1 MDTIDDE
8 ATAPLLDGR
17 YRLDGCVGRGGTAM
31 VYRAHDMLL
40 RRTVA
45 IKLLRADDEMPLES
59 ERVHSETALL
69 ASLSHPSLVALYDAK
84 LDLPHPRY
92 LVMEFIDGPTLAT
105 HLTRGPLSGREAAAI
120 GRDLA
125 DALRVVHQRD
135 IVHRDVKPSNV
146 LLARADGDAGWN
158 AKLTDF
164 GIAFHPDEARR
175 TSPGI
180 AIGTAAYMAPEQ
192 VRADPITPAAD
203 IYSLGLV
210 LLESL
215 TGEPA
220 FPRTRDV
227 QTALARLVS
236 EPSIPD
242 QLGTEWV
249 HLLRRMTHSE
259 PDQRPTAAEVVHEVS
274 MMSADARDDT
284 TGVPHDVTGTTKAL
298 PAVSIATPVAP
309 KIASATTPDVQE
321 RRPLRRRTMGAFAAA
336 AAAAVVLAGGWMAW
350 PAGSPTPTITPAQVA
365 ETPAAPDADQ
375 PVTTPIAETPVEP
388 VQQAEPDQS
397 EVQTAGSTT
406 ADNATADNPSGNPN
420 AGPGND
426 SGSSPETNSGKAA
439 GKSDSAHG
447 QRGGKGD
454 GKGNGKGNGKK
465 DK

>member
-17 YRLDGCVGRGGTAM
+17 YRLEYCVGRGGTCM
-31 VYRAHDMLL
+31 VYRAHDTLL

-45 IKLLRADDEMPLES
+45 IKLMRADDETALES
-59 ERVHSETALL
+59 ERIHSETALL
-69 ASLSHPSLVALYDAK
+69 ASLSHPSLVALYDAS

-92 LVMEFIDGPTLAT
+92 LVMEFVDGPTLAT
-105 HLTRGPLSGREAAAI
+105 HLTHGPLSRGEAAAI

-125 DALRVVHQRD
+125 DALRVVHARG

-146 LLARADGDAGWN
+146 LLAHADGTAGWN

-242 QLGTEWV
+242 ELGVEWV
-249 HLLRRMTHSE
+249 RLLRRMTSSD
-259 PDQRPTAAEVVHEVS
+259 PATRPTAAEVVAEARA
-274 MMSADARDDT
+274 MSTDAGDDT
-284 TGVPHDVTGTTKAL
+284 TDVTKTL
-298 PAVSIATPVAP
+298 PAVEIATPTAP
-309 KIASATTPDVQE
+309 RIAPATTPDVQH
-321 RRPLRRRTMGAFAAA
+321 RRPMRRQAIGVLCAAA
-336 AAAAVVLAGGWMAW
+336 AAAAVLAGAAMTQ
-350 PAGSPTPTITPAQVA
+350 PAGHSPSPGRSQTPVA
-365 ETPAAPDADQ
+365 ETPAPAAPDAGQ
-375 PVTTPIAETPVEP
+375 PMEP
-388 VQQAEPDQS
+388 
-397 EVQTAGSTT
+397 EVQTAVGTSGTGGADT
-406 ADNATADNPSGNPN
+406 AKNEN
-420 AGPGND
+420 AGPG
-426 SGSSPETNSGKAA
+426 SNSGKSS
-439 GKSDSAHG
+439 GKASEMSG
-447 QRGGKGD
+447 SPQGKGKGGK
-454 GKGNGKGNGKK
+454 
-465 DK
+465 

>member
-31 VYRAHDMLL
+31 VYRAHDTLL

-69 ASLSHPSLVALYDAK
+69 ASLSHPSLVALYDAS

-105 HLTRGPLSGREAAAI
+105 HLTHGPLSRREAAAI

-125 DALRVVHQRD
+125 DALRVVHRRG

-220 FPRTRDV
+220 FPRERDV

-242 QLGTEWV
+242 QLGAEWV

-284 TGVPHDVTGTTKAL
+284 TGVPHDTTGTTKAL

-309 KIASATTPDVQE
+309 KIASATTPDVSG
-321 RRPLRRRTMGAFAAA
+321 RRPLHRRAVGVFAAA
-336 AAAAVVLAGGWMAW
+336 AAAAAVLAGGWMAW
-350 PAGSPTPTITPAQVA
+350 PAGSPTPAVTPAQVA

-375 PVTTPIAETPVEP
+375 PVITPVVETPVEP
-388 VQQAEPDQS
+388 VQQVESDQP
-397 EVQTAGSTT
+397 EVQNTGVATAGDAA
-406 ADNATADNPSGNPN
+406 ADSPSGNPN
-420 AGPGND
+420 AGPGNN

-439 GKSDSAHG
+439 GKS
-447 QRGGKGD
+447 RGPH
-454 GKGNGKGNGKK
+454 GNGNGNGKK

>member
-17 YRLDGCVGRGGTAM
+17 YRLDGCVGRGGTSM
-31 VYRAHDMLL
+31 VYRAHDTLL

-69 ASLSHPSLVALYDAK
+69 ASLSHPSLVALYDAS
-84 LDLPHPRY
+84 LDLPHPRF
-92 LVMEFIDGPTLAT
+92 LVMEYVDGPTLAT
-105 HLTRGPLSGREAAAI
+105 HLTRGPLSRGEAAAI

-125 DALRVVHQRD
+125 DALRVVHARG

-146 LLARADGDAGWN
+146 LLARAEGDDGWN

-227 QTALARLVS
+227 QTALARLIS

-242 QLGTEWV
+242 ELGVEWV
-249 HLLRRMTHSE
+249 RLLRRMTSSE
-259 PDQRPTAAEVVHEVS
+259 PEQRPTAAEVVAEVS
-274 MMSADARDDT
+274 ALSTDARDDT
-284 TGVPHDVTGTTKAL
+284 TGATQAL
-298 PAVSIATPVAP
+298 PAVSIATPAAP
-309 KIASATTPDVQE
+309 RIASATTPDVQP
-321 RRPLRRRTMGAFAAA
+321 RPRRRRTMGVFAAA
-336 AAAAVVLAGGWMAW
+336 AAAATVLAGAWMAW
-350 PAGSPTPTITPAQVA
+350 PSGSSPTPSESPAVVA
-365 ETPAAPDADQ
+365 ETPAATETEQ
-375 PVTTPIAETPVEP
+375 PAP
-388 VQQAEPDQS
+388 VQTTVAEPAAQPQ
-397 EVQTAGSTT
+397 VQTAQTSAETT
-406 ADNATADNPSGNPN
+406 SGKSAAETAKNEN
-420 AGPGND
+420 AGPASN
-426 SGSSPETNSGKAA
+426 SGSSPTTNSGK
-439 GKSDSAHG
+439 GSDKGGSS
-447 QRGGKGD
+447 QGKGKK
-454 GKGNGKGNGKK
+454 GK
-465 DK
+465 

>member
-17 YRLDGCVGRGGTAM
+17 YRLDGCVGRGATSM
-31 VYRAHDMLL
+31 VYRAHDSLL

-45 IKLLRADDEMPLES
+45 IKLLRADDETPLES

-69 ASLSHPSLVALYDAK
+69 ASLSHPSLVALYDAS

-92 LVMEFIDGPTLAT
+92 LVMEFVDGPTLAT
-105 HLTRGPLSGREAAAI
+105 HLTRGTLTRGEAAAI

-125 DALRVVHQRD
+125 DALRVVHARG

-146 LLARADGDAGWN
+146 LLARTDGNDGWN

-236 EPSIPD
+236 EPGIPD
-242 QLGTEWV
+242 GLGAEWV

-274 MMSADARDDT
+274 IMSADARDDT
-284 TGVPHDVTGTTKAL
+284 TGVPDDTTGTTAAL
-298 PAVSIATPVAP
+298 PAASIATPAAP
-309 KIASATTPDVQE
+309 KIASATTPDVQK
-321 RRPLRRRTMGAFAAA
+321 RRPMRRRTMGAFAAA
-336 AAAAVVLAGGWMAW
+336 AAAAAVLAGGWMAW
-350 PAGSPTPTITPAQVA
+350 PAGTSPTPTVTPAEVA
-365 ETPAAPDADQ
+365 ETPTTPDADQ

-388 VQQAEPDQS
+388 VEPVQPAQPDQS
-397 EVQTAGSTT
+397 EVQTEVQTAGTST
-406 ADNATADNPSGNPN
+406 AEKASGNPN
-420 AGPGND
+420 AGPGNN

-439 GKSDSAHG
+439 GKSDSP
-447 QRGGKGD
+447 Q
-454 GKGNGKGNGKK
+454 GKGNGNGNGGK

>member
-17 YRLDGCVGRGGTAM
+17 YRLDGCVGRGGTSM
-31 VYRAHDMLL
+31 VYRAHDTLL

-59 ERVHSETALL
+59 ERIHSETALL
-69 ASLSHPSLVALYDAK
+69 ASLSHPSLVALYDAS

-105 HLTRGPLSGREAAAI
+105 HLTHGPLSRREAAAI

-125 DALRVVHQRD
+125 DALRVVHRRG

-146 LLARADGDAGWN
+146 LLARTDGNDGWN

-236 EPSIPD
+236 EPGIPD
-242 QLGTEWV
+242 GLGAEWV

-259 PDQRPTAAEVVHEVS
+259 PDQRPTAAEVVHAVS
-274 MMSADARDDT
+274 IMSADARDDT
-284 TGVPHDVTGTTKAL
+284 TGVPDDTTGTTAAL
-298 PAVSIATPVAP
+298 PAVSIATPAAP
-309 KIASATTPDVQE
+309 KIASATTPDVQK
-321 RRPLRRRTMGAFAAA
+321 RRPMRRRTMGAFAAA
-336 AAAAVVLAGGWMAW
+336 AAAAAVLAGGWMAW
-350 PAGSPTPTITPAQVA
+350 PAGTSPTPTVTPAEVA
-365 ETPAAPDADQ
+365 ETPATPDADQ

-388 VQQAEPDQS
+388 VEPVQPSQPDQS
-397 EVQTAGSTT
+397 EVQTKVQTEVQTAGTST
-406 ADNATADNPSGNPN
+406 AEKASGNPN
-420 AGPGND
+420 AGPGRN

-439 GKSDSAHG
+439 GKSDSP
-447 QRGGKGD
+447 Q
-454 GKGNGKGNGKK
+454 GKGNGNGNGRN

>member
-17 YRLDGCVGRGGTAM
+17 YRLDACVGRGGTCM
-31 VYRAHDMLL
+31 VYRAHDTLL

-45 IKLLRADDEMPLES
+45 IKLLRADDEMTLES
-59 ERVHSETALL
+59 ERIHSETALL
-69 ASLSHPSLVALYDAK
+69 ASLSHPSLVALHDAS

-92 LVMEFIDGPTLAT
+92 LVMEYVDGPTLAT
-105 HLTRGPLSGREAAAI
+105 HLTHGPISRREAAVI

-125 DALRVVHQRD
+125 DALRVVHARG

-146 LLARADGDAGWN
+146 LLARAEDGAGWI

-192 VRADPITPAAD
+192 VKADPITPAAD

-236 EPSIPD
+236 PPTVPD
-242 QLGTEWV
+242 ELGIEWV
-249 HLLRRMTHSE
+249 HLLRRMTSSE
-259 PDQRPTAAEVVHEVS
+259 PGERPTAAQVVAEVTAL
-274 MMSADARDDT
+274 SADARDDT
-284 TGVPHDVTGTTKAL
+284 TGVTTAF
-298 PAVSIATPVAP
+298 PAVEIATPVAP
-309 KIASATTPDVQE
+309 LVAAATTPDM
-321 RRPLRRRTMGAFAAA
+321 RPKRVGRRRTMGVFAGAAA
-336 AAAAVVLAGGWMAW
+336 AATVLAGAWMAW
-350 PAGSPTPTITPAQVA
+350 PAGPSPLPSESPAQVA
-365 ETPAAPDADQ
+365 ETPAAPEAVQ
-375 PVTTPIAETPVEP
+375 PAPEQTPVAEQPAAPEAETATTPAEKSAGE
-388 VQQAEPDQS
+388 
-397 EVQTAGSTT
+397 TAKN
-406 ADNATADNPSGNPN
+406 DN
-420 AGPGND
+420 AGPGKS
-426 SGSSPETNSGKAA
+426 SGSSPDTNSGKGSEKGGSSQ
-439 GKSDSAHG
+439 GKG
-447 QRGGKGD
+447 KGGK
-454 GKGNGKGNGKK
+454 
-465 DK
+465 

>member
-31 VYRAHDMLL
+31 VYRAHDILL

-105 HLTRGPLSGREAAAI
+105 HLTQGPLSRREAAAI

-220 FPRTRDV
+220 FPHTRDV

-236 EPSIPD
+236 EPSIPE

-321 RRPLRRRTMGAFAAA
+321 RRPVRRRTMGAFAAA

-350 PAGSPTPTITPAQVA
+350 PASSPTPTVTPAQVA
-365 ETPAAPDADQ
+365 ETPGAPDADQ

-388 VQQAEPDQS
+388 VQQAEPDQP
-397 EVQTAGSTT
+397 EVQTAGST
-406 ADNATADNPSGNPN
+406 TADNPSGNPN
-420 AGPGND
+420 AGPGNNA
-426 SGSSPETNSGKAA
+426 GSSPETNSGK
-439 GKSDSAHG
+439 SDSSHG
-447 QRGGKGD
+447 Q
-454 GKGNGKGNGKK
+454 GNGKGNGKK

>member
-8 ATAPLLDGR
+8 ITAPLLDGR
-17 YRLDGCVGRGGTAM
+17 YRLDGCVGRGATSM
-31 VYRAHDMLL
+31 VYRAHDTLL

-45 IKLLRADDEMPLES
+45 IKLLRADDETPLES
-59 ERVHSETALL
+59 ARIHSETALL
-69 ASLSHPSLVALYDAK
+69 ASVSHPSLVALYDAS

-92 LVMEFIDGPTLAT
+92 LVMEFVDGPTLAA
-105 HLTRGPLSGREAAAI
+105 HLTHGPLSRREAAAI

-125 DALRVVHQRD
+125 DALRVVHERG

-146 LLARADGDAGWN
+146 LLARAGADAGWN

-192 VRADPITPAAD
+192 VKADPITSAAD

-242 QLGTEWV
+242 ELGAEWV
-249 HLLRRMTHSE
+249 RLLRRMTSTD
-259 PDQRPTAAEVVHEVS
+259 PQLRPIAAEVVAEVG
-274 MMSADARDDT
+274 ALPTHARDDT
-284 TGVPHDVTGTTKAL
+284 TGVTKPL
-298 PAVSIATPVAP
+298 PAVRIATPVAP
-309 KIASATTPDVQE
+309 QIPAATTPHVE
-321 RRPLRRRTMGAFAAA
+321 RRRSGRRRAVGVFAAT
-336 AAAAVVLAGGWMAW
+336 AAAVTVLAGAWMAQ
-350 PAGSPTPTITPAQVA
+350 PAGNSPAPSESPAVVA
-365 ETPAAPDADQ
+365 ETPEEPDAVPTAPTAGVEQPADHEAQTTGPSGQDQ
-375 PVTTPIAETPVEP
+375 PETAKNE
-388 VQQAEPDQS
+388 
-397 EVQTAGSTT
+397 
-406 ADNATADNPSGNPN
+406 N
-420 AGPGND
+420 AGPG
-426 SGSSPETNSGKAA
+426 GSSGKSSEKASDRSGGSQGKGKGKSGK
-439 GKSDSAHG
+439 
-447 QRGGKGD
+447 
-454 GKGNGKGNGKK
+454 
-465 DK
+465 

>member
-17 YRLDGCVGRGGTAM
+17 YRLDGCVGRGATSM
-31 VYRAHDMLL
+31 VYRAHDSLL

-45 IKLLRADDEMPLES
+45 IKLLRADDETPLES

-69 ASLSHPSLVALYDAK
+69 ASLSHPSLVALYDAS

-92 LVMEFIDGPTLAT
+92 LVMEFVDGPTLAT
-105 HLTRGPLSGREAAAI
+105 HLTRGTLTRGEAAAI

-125 DALRVVHQRD
+125 DALRVVHARG

-146 LLARADGDAGWN
+146 LLARAEGDAGWN

-227 QTALARLVS
+227 QTALARLIS

-242 QLGTEWV
+242 ELGIEWV
-249 HLLRRMTHSE
+249 RLLRRMTSSDPE
-259 PDQRPTAAEVVHEVS
+259 QRPTAAQVVAGVS
-274 MMSADARDDT
+274 ALSADARDDS
-284 TGVPHDVTGTTKAL
+284 TGATQAF
-298 PAVSIATPVAP
+298 PAVSPPGVSIATPVAP
-309 KIASATTPDVQE
+309 KIASATTPEVQP
-321 RRPLRRRTMGAFAAA
+321 RRPMRRRTMGVFAAA
-336 AAAAVVLAGGWMAW
+336 AAAATVLAGAWMAW
-350 PAGSPTPTITPAQVA
+350 PAGSSPTPSGTPAVVA
-365 ETPAAPDADQ
+365 ETPAA
-375 PVTTPIAETPVEP
+375 TTPAAPTPEP
-388 VQQAEPDQS
+388 TAVADPAPQP
-397 EVQTAGSTT
+397 EVQTAQVQT
-406 ADNATADNPSGNPN
+406 AQTGTGNAGKREAPTAKNEN
-420 AGPGND
+420 AGPGRNAG
-426 SGSSPETNSGKAA
+426 SGPETNSGKGPDKGPGNGP
-439 GKSDSAHG
+439 GKNGNS
-447 QRGGKGD
+447 QGKG
-454 GKGNGKGNGKK
+454 KNGK
-465 DK
+465 

>member
-17 YRLDGCVGRGGTAM
+17 YRLDGCVGRGGTSM
-31 VYRAHDMLL
+31 VYRAHDTLL

-69 ASLSHPSLVALYDAK
+69 ASLSHPSLVALYDAS

-105 HLTRGPLSGREAAAI
+105 RLLQGPLSRRETAAI

-125 DALRVVHQRD
+125 DALRVVHRRG

-146 LLARADGDAGWN
+146 LLARSDANDGWT

-242 QLGTEWV
+242 ELGVEWV
-249 HLLRRMTHSE
+249 RLLRRMTHSE

-274 MMSADARDDT
+274 IMSTDARDDT
-284 TGVPHDVTGTTKAL
+284 AGVTTDPTAVTKAL
-298 PAVSIATPVAP
+298 PAVAIATPVAP

-321 RRPLRRRTMGAFAAA
+321 RRPMRRRTMGLFAASA
-336 AAAAVVLAGGWMAW
+336 AAAAVLVGGWMAW
-350 PAGSPTPTITPAQVA
+350 PAGSDPTPTVTPAQVA
-365 ETPAAPDADQ
+365 ETPAAPDAEQ

-388 VQQAEPDQS
+388 VEPAQPAQPAQT
-397 EVQTAGSTT
+397 EVKTAGSTV
-406 ADNATADNPSGNPN
+406 AENASGNPN
-420 AGPGND
+420 AGPGNN
-426 SGSSPETNSGKAA
+426 SGSSPQTNSGKAA
-439 GKSDSAHG
+439 GKSDSS
-447 QRGGKGD
+447 QGKGK
-454 GKGNGKGNGKK
+454 GK
-465 DK
+465 